1 VSERFPTQLL
11 PAFPSHDPR
20 AHPLDDTWLLTIS
33 TILLAIAVPWFL
45 SGVRI
50 DFSAAA
56 LGLLVLGA
64 IHVGFAGMS
73 RRTNPNPVGRTRTL
87 SALHALGVITV
98 AFIWQHAG
106 GLQNP
111 MLLVAFALPVIGSIF
126 LSRWHP
132 YLMATLAAVMVAL
145 VASAQAP
152 ELRWYAAGPGSAA
165 DWLSALI
172 GRAAGGASPPFAS
185 FYAPSAYFVV
195 LLEVFVIMLF
205 ACAVAAEYLGTF
217 FDRLQAQ
224 VAVTRAEAVRS
235 QELWSTLVE
244 GLPLPAV
251 LLDADTREILCV
263 SASARAKFFSTAET
277 VVGRDLFQAL
287 TFSYPEPIERLVS
300 GAGGVERLSMLRHR
314 DALLAT
320 EVRVQH
326 VAHNGRRLAL
336 VLVNDTTEAFCVRS
350 ALDVAEHAA
359 LVADSQGRVLALNRA
374 ARAIFA
380 GAEIGANVSRLVPQG
395 DAEPRWW
402 DPGLSGRRKMHV
414 MVTRRMYQV
423 TSSAVPLPGEDARL
437 YVIAFLP
444 ATQVA
449 AADQGTMGLTA
460 LVRRS

>member
-11 PAFPSHDPR
+11 PAFHSNDPR

-45 SGVRI
+45 SGVKI

-56 LGLLVLGA
+56 LGLLALGA
-64 IHVGFAGMS
+64 IHAGFAGLS
-73 RRTNPNPVGRTRTL
+73 RRASLNPVGRARTL
-87 SALHALGVITV
+87 TALHALGVITV

-111 MLLVAFALPVIGSIF
+111 VLLVAFALPVIGSIF
-126 LSRWHP
+126 LSRWQP
-132 YLMATLAAVMVAL
+132 YLMASLAVVLVTL

-152 ELRWYAAGPGSAA
+152 ELRWYAASPGTAV

-172 GRAAGGASPPFAS
+172 GKAAVRASPPFTS

-224 VAVTRAEAVRS
+224 VAVSRAEAARS
-235 QELWSTLVE
+235 QGLWSALVE
-244 GLPLPAV
+244 GLPLPAL
-251 LLDADTREILCV
+251 LLDADTHEILCV
-263 SASARAKFFSTAET
+263 SAAAVAKFFSTGET

-287 TFSYPEPIERLVS
+287 NFSYPEPIERLINGTG
-300 GAGGVERLSMLRHR
+300 GAERLSMVRLR

-336 VLVNDTTEAFCVRS
+336 LMIEDNSEAFCVRS
-350 ALDVAEHAA
+350 ALDVADYAA
-359 LVADSQGRVLALNRA
+359 LVTDSNGRVLALNRA
-374 ARAIFA
+374 ARAILP
-380 GAEIGANVSRLVPQG
+380 GAEIGADVSRLVPP
-395 DAEPRWW
+395 AEAESRWW

-414 MVTRRMYQV
+414 TVARRTYQV
-423 TSSAVPLPGEDARL
+423 TSSAVAMPGEDARL

-444 ATQVA
+444 ATLA
-449 AADQGTMGLTA
+449 ASDQSATGLTA

>member
-1 VSERFPTQLL
+1 MSERFPTQLL
-11 PAFPSHDPR
+11 PALLTHDPR

-64 IHVGFAGMS
+64 IHVGFAGLS
-73 RRTNPNPVGRTRTL
+73 RRTNPSAVGRTRTL

-126 LSRWHP
+126 LSRWQP
-132 YLMATLAAVMVAL
+132 YLMALLAVVMVAL

-152 ELRWYAAGPGSAA
+152 ELRWYTAGPGRAA

-185 FYAPSAYFVV
+185 FYAPSVYFVA

-205 ACAVAAEYLGTF
+205 ACAVAAEYLGAF
-217 FDRLQAQ
+217 FERLQAQ
-224 VAVTRAEAVRS
+224 VAVTRAEAARS
-235 QELWSTLVE
+235 QELWSALVA

-251 LLDADTREILCV
+251 LVDADTHEVLCL
-263 SASARAKFFSTAET
+263 SAAAVAKFFSTEEK
-277 VVGRDLFQAL
+277 VLGRDLFQAL
-287 TFSYPEPIERLVS
+287 NFSYPEPIERLVN
-300 GAGGVERLSMLRHR
+300 GAGGAERLSMVRVR
-314 DALLAT
+314 DVLLAT

-336 VLVNDTTEAFCVRS
+336 VLIDDTTEAFCVRS

-359 LVADSQGRVLALNRA
+359 LVTDSQGRILALNRA
-374 ARAIFA
+374 ARAILS

-414 MVTRRMYQV
+414 MLTRRMYQV

-444 ATQVA
+444 AIQMA
-449 AADQGTMGLTA
+449 AADQTATGLAA
-460 LVRRS
+460 LVHRL